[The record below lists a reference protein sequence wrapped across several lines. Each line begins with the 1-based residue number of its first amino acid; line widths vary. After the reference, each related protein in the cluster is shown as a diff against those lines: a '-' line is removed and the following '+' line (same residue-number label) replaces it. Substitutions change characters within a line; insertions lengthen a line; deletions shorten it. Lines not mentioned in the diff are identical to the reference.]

1 MSIEQNTQERVRPD
15 AVPKR
20 RAGRPRKD
28 EADLRPVAV
37 RFPEGMS
44 DPLLTWA
51 CGFSTRY
58 NPVQRWRT
66 GEFPVPAIARIMAG
80 LWEDLEP
87 REFIRVMTDI
97 RGEPPPEPRVNID
110 DIIVDIMKTIGEPM
124 SRHDISDAMSDLFGR
139 DSSLN
144 SVGTTLSRLKRDGRA
159 SQADKGLWVVARK
172 EAEKVEATEKT
183 EKKTT

>member
-1 MSIEQNTQERVRPD
+1 MPIEQSAQERVQPD

-20 RAGRPRKD
+20 RSGRPRKD

-37 RFPEGMS
+37 RFPAGMS
-44 DPLLTWA
+44 DPILTWA

-66 GEFPVPAIARIMAG
+66 GEFPVPPIARIMVG
-80 LWEDLEP
+80 LWEDLGA
-87 REFIRVMTDI
+87 REFIQVMTDVH
-97 RGEPPPEPRVNID
+97 GNPPPEPRINID
-110 DIIVDIMKTIGEPM
+110 DIIVDIMRTVGEPM
-124 SRHDISDAMSDLFGR
+124 TRHEISDAMFDLFGR

-159 SQADKGLWVVARK
+159 SQADKGLWVVAQK
-172 EAEKVEATEKT
+172 KPEKT
-183 EKKTT
+183 GNPEKR